1 MLQRALDDKTLR
13 TRHPQF
19 LHSGC
24 CSSVLS
30 VFLFRQDCGA
40 GKWDVDVA
48 SCDTWLI
55 YSFVFGFLT
64 ITSTTRIH
72 TSIPSS
78 LV

>member
-1 MLQRALDDKTLR
+1 MLQRTLDTQCYALDT
-13 TRHPQF
+13 
-19 LHSGC
+19 HSSC
-24 CSSVLS
+24 VLQ

-40 GKWDVDVA
+40 GKWDVGVA

-64 ITSTTRIH
+64 ITCTTRIH